1 MLILVVITC
10 GVFLVSLIL
19 YILDKGPVVNKYF
32 FYSSIIVLILSVL
45 LLLNEAQTRKK
56 FQIIEDWP
64 RTEAEIIKEK
74 VAGHRAVLP
83 EVTYRYIVKGN
94 EYNGKSNLGIPAF
107 GSRNKRTLTARIALK
122 DLPVGSKVIVA
133 YNPENPEISTTEF
146 HLPWNYYT
154 KLSLGGILYASALM
168 ILLFRLPAK
177 RSKKIHEAKTG

>member
-74 VAGHRAVLP
+74 VAG
-83 EVTYRYIVKGN
+83 VKGN

-154 KLSLGGILYASALM
+154 KLSLGVILYASALM